1 MMLNFIQRLNRVRED
16 PDIWPNVIPGG
27 VSVRMFLD
35 EINTLIN
42 GF

>member
-16 PDIWPNVIPGG
+16 PDIWPNVIPG